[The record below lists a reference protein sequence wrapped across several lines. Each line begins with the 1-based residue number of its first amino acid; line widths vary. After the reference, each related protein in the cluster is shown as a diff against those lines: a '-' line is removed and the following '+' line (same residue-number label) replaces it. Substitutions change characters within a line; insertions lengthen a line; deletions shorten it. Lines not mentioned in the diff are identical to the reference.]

1 MPNTVLKSLQSGS
14 CRRMSSNSEFSSSV
28 CSSNGDG
35 YDSNNNQ
42 FDDFWSSNGFC
53 HESPSDQQSYVPA
66 ELMGIDDM
74 HFDMVSAAYHLVE
87 QPKSAYQEE
96 DDPEKSLES
105 EICELLGP
113 NNNKS
118 LPVTFPYFEI
128 FNGDQ
133 PTELQSCSNGE
144 QITDEPMDEEE
155 EEAIVGGALSTEEVM
170 KIAAAHY
177 IQLST
182 DREGESSILM
192 HPMGLTYA
200 GLSEDEIKKV
210 ELAGLLLA
218 AAEKASNQQYDRASN
233 FLGECMA
240 LSSSTGNT
248 VQRVVH
254 YFANALQE
262 RIDRE
267 TGQGS
272 SIGWKNSGVPAE
284 DVIRGLRSNAPIKLV
299 THQKLPFAQLLDC
312 TSVQTIVENVDL
324 LTRVHVIDL
333 SIKHGIQWTILMQAL
348 ATRSTPVEYLKISAV
363 GSSEKAISE
372 TGKRLR
378 DFAESLNLVFDFK
391 PVIIPDIKE
400 LKEDMFEIED
410 DEAIAVYSAF
420 DVNVMLVKPECLENL
435 LRVIRR
441 LKPCVMTVADV
452 EANHNSPN
460 FITRFTESLFYF
472 SAFFDCVDSCM
483 DEDDPY
489 RMHLEGHDLSQG
501 IRSIVATEGEERIV
515 RHVGIGVWRSFF
527 GRFGMVEVE
536 LSEWSRCQANFLVEH
551 FNHWSSCNL
560 GRNGKSLILK
570 WKGTP
575 LHFISAWRFN

>member
-1 MPNTVLKSLQSGS
+1 
-14 CRRMSSNSEFSSSV
+14 MSSNSELSSSV
-28 CSSNGDG
+28 CSSGDG
-35 YDSNNNQ
+35 YDSNNQ
-42 FDDFWSSNGFC
+42 FDDFWTSNGFC
-53 HESPSDQQSYVPA
+53 HESPSDQQWYVPA

-96 DDPEKSLES
+96 DPEKSLES

-113 NNNKS
+113 NNIKS
-118 LPVTFPYFEI
+118 FHVTFPYFEI
-128 FNGDQ
+128 INGDQ
-133 PTELQSCSNGE
+133 PSKLQPCYKGE
-144 QITDEPMDEEE
+144 QITEPMDEEE
-155 EEAIVGGALSTEEVM
+155 AMVGGALSTEEVM

-200 GLSEDEIKKV
+200 GLNDDEIKKV

-218 AAEKASNQQYDRASN
+218 AAEKASNQQYDRSSN
-233 FLGECMA
+233 LLGECMA

-254 YFANALQE
+254 YFADALQE

-284 DVIRGLRSNAPIKLV
+284 DVIRGLRSNHPIQLFV
-299 THQKLPFAQLLDC
+299 HQKLPISQLLDC
-312 TSVQTIVENVDL
+312 TSVQTILENVDL
-324 LTRVHVIDL
+324 LTRVHIIDL

-363 GSSEKAISE
+363 GSSEKPISE
-372 TGKRLR
+372 TGKRLM

-410 DEAIAVYSAF
+410 DEVIAVYSAF

-472 SAFFDCVDSCM
+472 SAFFDCIDSYM

-489 RMHLEGHDLSQG
+489 RMYLEGHDFSQG

-536 LSEWSRCQANFLVEH
+536 LSEWSQYQANLLVKQ
-551 FNHWSSCNL
+551 FNHGSSCNL
-560 GRNGKSLILK
+560 GRNGKSLIIK